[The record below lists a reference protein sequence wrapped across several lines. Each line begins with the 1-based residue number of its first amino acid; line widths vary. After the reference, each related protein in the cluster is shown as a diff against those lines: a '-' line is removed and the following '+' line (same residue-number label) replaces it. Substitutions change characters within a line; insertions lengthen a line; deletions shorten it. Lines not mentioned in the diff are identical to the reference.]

1 MAHNVTP
8 LDTQAGEAQG
18 NTAVRLYLSE
28 AVIISPF
35 IFTGDRS
42 RSSVIG
48 GESCKDSDKLCPTLF
63 HIL

>member
-18 NTAVRLYLSE
+18 NAGCETISE

-35 IFTGDRS
+35 IFTSDRDRS
-42 RSSVIG
+42 TVIG
-48 GESCKDSDKLCPTLF
+48 GESCKDSDKLCPTVF